1 MPPEIAYR
9 AAQIADLVMIANLV
23 TDLGYPTSPKQM
35 EARLQVIFADRTY
48 ATLVA
53 LTSLKVVGF
62 VGVHVGPLYESDS
75 KYGQIMAIAVSQDYR
90 RMGIG
95 RRLMYLAEEAMIQ
108 MGARI
113 FVLGS
118 GNHRAAAH
126 AFYETLGYEFT
137 GRRYKKSVK
146 TST

>member
-1 MPPEIAYR
+1 MPPEVAYR
-9 AAQIADLVMIANLV
+9 VAQIADSIMIANLV
-23 TDLGYPTSPKQM
+23 SDLGYPTSPKQM
-35 EARLQVIFADRTY
+35 EARLQTIFADRSY
-48 ATLVA
+48 ATWVA
-53 LTSLKVVGF
+53 LTISRVVGF

-75 KYGQIMAIAVSQDYR
+75 LYGQIMAIAVSRDYR

-95 RRLMYLAEEAMIQ
+95 RRLMHLAEEAMIQ

-137 GRRYKKSVK
+137 GRRYKKEE
-146 TST
+146 

>member
-9 AAQIADLVMIANLV
+9 AARITDSVMVATLV

-35 EARLQVIFADRTY
+35 KARFQIIFADRSY

-53 LTSLKVVGF
+53 ITSSRVVGF

-75 KYGQIMAIAVSQDYR
+75 LYGQIMAIAVSQDYR

-95 RRLMYLAEEAMIQ
+95 RRLMRLAEETMIQ

-118 GNHRAAAH
+118 GNHRSAAH
-126 AFYETLGYEFT
+126 AF
-137 GRRYKKSVK
+137 
-146 TST
+146 

>member
-9 AAQIADLVMIANLV
+9 AAQIADSVMVASLV

-35 EARLQVIFADRTY
+35 EARLQTIFADRSY
-48 ATLVA
+48 ATWVA
-53 LTSLKVVGF
+53 LTRSRVVGF

-75 KYGQIMAIAVSQDYR
+75 LYGQIMAIAVSRDYR
-90 RMGIG
+90 RMGVG

-118 GNHRAAAH
+118 GNYKADAH

-137 GRRYKKSVK
+137 GRRYKKEE
-146 TST
+146 